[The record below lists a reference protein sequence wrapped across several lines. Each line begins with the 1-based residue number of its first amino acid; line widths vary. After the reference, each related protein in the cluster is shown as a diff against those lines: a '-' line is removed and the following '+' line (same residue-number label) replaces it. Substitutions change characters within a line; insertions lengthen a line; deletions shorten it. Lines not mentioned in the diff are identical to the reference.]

1 MAKQDKDTK
10 TVYLLKP
17 HRHAGRDY
25 PKGAELELPE
35 SKAAWLIGLKVASKT
50 PPDTNN
56 TATPKEA

>member
-25 PKGAELELPE
+25 PMGAELELAE
-35 SKAAWLIGLKVASKT
+35 SKATWLIGLKVASKT
-50 PPDTNN
+50 PPDTTNP
-56 TATPKEA
+56 TPKEA